1 MRTDFALFHYH
12 KWSIRDLD
20 NMHPWER
27 EIYIAL
33 LMQSLEEEKNRA
45 KQ

>member
-1 MRTDFALFHYH
+1 MRTDFALLHYH
-12 KWSIRDLD
+12 KWTLQDLS

-33 LMQSLEEEKNRA
+33 LMQSLEDDKNRA
-45 KQ
+45 KG